1 MVNQQDEVIR
11 LRKLKL
17 MKTEAIAEMAEES
30 DNVNLCP
37 EERDLGNLEGLVGGM
52 GQGNPFSSLKKTGVE
67 EVIELEEEYDDDQ
80 IP

>member
-30 DNVNLCP
+30 DNVNLSP

-52 GQGNPFSSLKKTGVE
+52 G
-67 EVIELEEEYDDDQ
+67 
-80 IP
+80 